1 MLVNPKAF
9 LVKSQFFLQKIKHCN
24 SVMCGSSASTPP
36 PRAPTDSISE
46 TNFSFFQF
54 NWNSWHMQ
62 SLLGGSL
69 LGVLLILLILYC
81 GCTTL
86 CGCQLPCIT
95 GRTGNRR
102 RRRRWR
108 GSAISLRDDVNSYP
122 MTHLRSNIN
131 NNSQMITP
139 AFTPE
144 QWRYLTP
151 LIQQQQR
158 SLTNENRPAL
168 GYASP
173 STTRSSA
180 PALPLPP
187 GSQPA
192 PNQPNNTA
200 NALDW
205 DGIYERI
212 RKERK

>member
-1 MLVNPKAF
+1 MAQVHQLLHLELQPIASVKLIF
-9 LVKSQFFLQKIKHCN
+9 L
-24 SVMCGSSASTPP
+24 
-36 PRAPTDSISE
+36 
-46 TNFSFFQF
+46 FFQF
-54 NWNSWHMQ
+54 NWHMQ

-86 CGCQLPCIT
+86 CGCQLPCIP

-102 RRRRWR
+102 RHRRWR

-144 QWRYLTP
+144 QWQYLTP

-158 SLTNENRPAL
+158 SLTNKNRPAL
-168 GYASP
+168 GYLSP

-180 PALPLPP
+180 PALQMLWI
-187 GSQPA
+187 GMGYMSVS
-192 PNQPNNTA
+192 
-200 NALDW
+200 
-205 DGIYERI
+205 GK
-212 RKERK
+212 KESDY